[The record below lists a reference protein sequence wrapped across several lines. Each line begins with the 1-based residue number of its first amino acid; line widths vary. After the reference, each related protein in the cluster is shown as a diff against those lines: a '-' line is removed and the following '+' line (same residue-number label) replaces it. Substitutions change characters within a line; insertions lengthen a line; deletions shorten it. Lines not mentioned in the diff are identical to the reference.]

1 MLLNAE
7 KCQGYSFSVSELLSE
22 NQQGEG
28 EKLPPYTHTH
38 TLTHTHTHTH
48 TLCEKMTIC
57 FIVSMK
63 HKHQI

>member
-1 MLLNAE
+1 MQKNARVTA
-7 KCQGYSFSVSELLSE
+7 FTVSELLSE

-28 EKLPPYTHTH
+28 EKLPPSPH
-38 TLTHTHTHTH
+38 THTHTHTH
-48 TLCEKMTIC
+48 TERLCERMTIC